1 MTLRKGDKGDN
12 VKTLQK
18 KLKTLGFLQGT
29 VDGDF
34 GPKTEEAVKK
44 FQKNNKLVIDG
55 IVGAKT
61 IAALGIKFSSTSK
74 IHGTAKDM
82 DWWKSDIQKI
92 FAKGVTATI
101 TDVATGLSWKEQRRG
116 GKNHADV
123 QPVSASDTAK
133 LKKAYGGSWSWAR
146 RPIFVTIKG
155 VNYAAS
161 MNGMPHGGSSISGN
175 NFDGHHC
182 IHFTNSRTHGTDRV
196 DENHQKAIK
205 KALKATL

>member
-1 MTLRKGDKGDN
+1 MTLRKGDKGEN
-12 VKTLQK
+12 VKTLQS

-29 VDGDF
+29 VDGIF

-44 FQKNNKLVIDG
+44 FQKNNNLVVDG

-61 IAALGIKFSSTSK
+61 TAALGIQFNPTST
-74 IHGTAKDM
+74 IHGTAKEM

-123 QPVSASDTAK
+123 QPISASDTAK
-133 LKKAYGGSWSWAR
+133 LKKAYGGTWSWAR
-146 RPIFVTIKG
+146 RPIFVTING

-161 MNGMPHGGSSISGN
+161 MNGMPHGGDSISGN

>member
-18 KLKTLGFLQGT
+18 KLKTLEFLQGA
-29 VDGDF
+29 VDGIF

-44 FQKNNKLVIDG
+44 FQKKNNLVVDG
-55 IVGAKT
+55 IVGTKT
-61 IAALGIKFSSTSK
+61 LAVLGIQLNSTSK
-74 IHGTAKDM
+74 IHGTAKEM

-123 QPVSASDTAK
+123 QPISASDTAK
-133 LKKAYGGSWSWAR
+133 LKKAYGGTWSWAR
-146 RPIFVTIKG
+146 RPIFVTING
-155 VNYAAS
+155 INYAAS
-161 MNGMPHGGSSISGN
+161 MNGMPHGGDSISGN

>member
-1 MTLRKGDKGDN
+1 MTLRKGDRGEN
-12 VKTLQK
+12 VKTLQS
-18 KLKTLGFLQGT
+18 KLKTLDFLQGT
-29 VDGDF
+29 VDGIF

-44 FQKNNKLVIDG
+44 FQKKNNLVVDG
-55 IVGAKT
+55 IAGAKT
-61 IAALGIKFSSTSK
+61 LAALGIQLNSTSK
-74 IHGTAKDM
+74 IHGTAKEM

-123 QPVSASDTAK
+123 QPISASDTAK
-133 LKKAYGGSWSWAR
+133 LKKAYGGTWSWAR
-146 RPIFVTIKG
+146 RPIFVTING

-161 MNGMPHGGSSISGN
+161 MNGMPHGGDSISGN

>member
-1 MTLRKGDKGDN
+1 MTLRKGDRGEN
-12 VKTLQK
+12 VKTLQS
-18 KLKTLGFLQGT
+18 KLKTLDFLQGT
-29 VDGDF
+29 VDGIF

-44 FQKNNKLVIDG
+44 FQKKNNLVVDG
-55 IVGAKT
+55 IAGTKT
-61 IAALGIKFSSTSK
+61 LAALGIQFNSTSK
-74 IHGTAKDM
+74 IHGTAKEM

-123 QPVSASDTAK
+123 QPISASDTAK
-133 LKKAYGGSWSWAR
+133 LKKAYGGTWSWAR
-146 RPIFVTIKG
+146 RPIFVTING

-161 MNGMPHGGSSISGN
+161 MNGMPHGGDSISGN